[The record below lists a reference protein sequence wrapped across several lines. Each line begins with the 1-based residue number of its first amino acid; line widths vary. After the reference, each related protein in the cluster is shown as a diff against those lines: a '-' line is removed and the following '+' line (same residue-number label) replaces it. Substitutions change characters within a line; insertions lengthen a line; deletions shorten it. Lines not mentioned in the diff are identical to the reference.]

1 MIRGITSRSCC
12 ANRAHSGTA
21 APFKDWDLPPALAK
35 VRAKLQHHHDG
46 DRQFVKVLGLVPE
59 HGIGAVDDAC
69 REALEAG
76 IANGDVVMALLARHR
91 QVPIPPSITTPDAL
105 KLAIEPAADC
115 ARCDTL
121 RPKETTPWSAIRSS
135 TP

>member
-91 QVPIPPSITTPDAL
+91 QVPVPPSITTPDAL

-115 ARCDTL
+115 ARYDTL